1 MVDRTLVVCS
11 SAELK
16 LSWRGYYYKGR
27 SPNHFGGR
35 NSFCPFTY
43 TVVFFG
49 GELFEVFGDP
59 TTNGIYTK
67 TETWVMSELEN
78 HSSVEH

>member
-1 MVDRTLVVCS
+1 VCS

-27 SPNHFGGR
+27 RPNHFGGR
-35 NSFCPFTY
+35 NLFCPFTY
-43 TVVFFG
+43 SVVVFFFS
-49 GELFEVFGDP
+49 GELLEVFEDP

-67 TETWVMSELEN
+67 TETWVMSEPES